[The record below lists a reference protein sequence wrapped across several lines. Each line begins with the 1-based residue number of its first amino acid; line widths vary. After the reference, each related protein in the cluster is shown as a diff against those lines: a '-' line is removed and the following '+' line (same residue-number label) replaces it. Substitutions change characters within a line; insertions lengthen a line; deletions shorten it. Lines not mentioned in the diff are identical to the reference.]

1 MTASCE
7 GELCI
12 RMKPA
17 GGAVADV
24 LKECPPGFA
33 GGLGRLVAFVHG
45 YSDSYSGG
53 TRNYEAFL
61 KLLDAEWGPPPGRLV
76 PDLGRLFWPG
86 DKDWGMLSLISFPLE
101 LEPAD
106 ESASRLAAFIETVG
120 KRERPVRLDIIAH
133 SLGCRVVLNALTIL
147 AKSHAG
153 SQGTHMVGSVEVH
166 TVCLMAG
173 AVPVEYVGPGEKYWD
188 GVSLPRRMS
197 CLYSHADPVIGL
209 AAPLGYTAAG
219 ERFFPPCIGYAGPP
233 AGFPGSGEEIYGAGH
248 GDYWAGEIAA
258 NRVAGM
264 LDLGAVT
271 WRIQERSVTANEL
284 PLPGETLTNELPV
297 RDV

>member
-1 MTASCE
+1 MTGVCE
-7 GELCI
+7 GELCV
-12 RMKPA
+12 RTKPA
-17 GGAVADV
+17 GGAVADCV
-24 LKECPPGFA
+24 KELPPGFA
-33 GGLGRLVAFVHG
+33 GAFGRLVVFVHG
-45 YSDSYSGG
+45 YNDSYFGG
-53 TRNYEAFL
+53 GRNYKAFL
-61 KLLDAEWGPPPGRLV
+61 ELLDAEWGPPAGRLI
-76 PDLGRLFWPG
+76 PSLGRMFWPG
-86 DKDWGMLSLISFPLE
+86 DKNWGMLSLISFPLE

-120 KRERPVRLDIIAH
+120 KRERPVRLDVIAH

-153 SQGTHMVGSVEVH
+153 SQGTHMVGRVEVH

-188 GVSLPRRMS
+188 GVGLPRRMS

-233 AGFPGSGEEIYGAGH
+233 AGFPGDGEEIHGASH

-264 LDLGAVT
+264 LDFGAVT

-284 PLPGETLTNELPV
+284 PLPGETEANELPV